1 MWGWHDG
8 LSGADWIWMTLHDIA
23 AAEKWN
29 LPIVLIVLWFLR
41 DAVGES
47 PRGRDGDRETSALEI
62 ARRAYARGELSREQY
77 LQVVAD
83 LEQTTGD
90 R

>member
-1 MWGWHDG
+1 MFMGFG
-8 LSGADWIWMTLHDIA
+8 LIFT
-23 AAEKWN
+23 
-29 LPIVLIVLWFLR
+29 VLIIGAIVYGLGWRPQGQNTLFT
-41 DAVGES
+41 S
-47 PRGRDGDRETSALEI
+47 PSNGKSALDITKE
-62 ARRAYARGELSREQY
+62 RYARGELSREQY

>member
-8 LSGADWIWMTLHDIA
+8 LSGADWIWMTLMMGLVWA
-23 AAEKWN
+23 
-29 LPIVLIVLWFLR
+29 PIVLIVLWFLR